1 MIIITSEGH
10 MTSTK
15 NLKELH
21 KFAKRLGLE
30 KEMFIP
36 ADHQIAFGL
45 YYVNTRKLRKEAIKA
60 GAKLV
65 AGPEFV
71 LCTFATAKLQN
82 MNR

>member
-30 KEMFIP
+30 KKMFVP
-36 ADHQIAFGL
+36 ADDQIAFGF
-45 YYVNTRKLRKEAIKA
+45 YYVHSRKTRQEAIKA

-65 AGPEFV
+65 GGPEFV
-71 LCTFATAKLQN
+71 LSTVAAEQLQN